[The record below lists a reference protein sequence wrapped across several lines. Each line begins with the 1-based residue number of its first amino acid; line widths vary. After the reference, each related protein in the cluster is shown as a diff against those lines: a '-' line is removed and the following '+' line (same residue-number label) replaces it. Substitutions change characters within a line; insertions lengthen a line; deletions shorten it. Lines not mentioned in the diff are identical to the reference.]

1 MAGSPGIYMVRLE
14 GRFSSHFDSIDAD
27 DVPGVEEALALHEGF
42 LEVPDALGP
51 CVGVWSAKGT
61 ELILDAALSVEAS
74 SFGEAANRA
83 VAAYRAAA
91 LFAGLGSASS
101 ISEGATVVS
110 VEVHTEEE
118 FDRRMMSG
126 A

>member
-1 MAGSPGIYMVRLE
+1 MYGSPGIYMVRLE
-14 GRFSSHFDSIDAD
+14 GRFSGHFDPADAD
-27 DVPGVEEALALHEGF
+27 DVPGVEEALALHEGL

-51 CVGVWSAKGT
+51 CVGVWSSSRT
-61 ELILDAALSVEAS
+61 ELVLDAALSVEAS
-74 SFGEAANRA
+74 SFGEAAARA

-101 ISEGATVVS
+101 ISEDATVVS

-118 FDRRMMSG
+118 FDRRMMSSS
-126 A
+126 